1 MTDSFL
7 VGVDGS
13 ERSMRA
19 ALFAAERAKLM
30 EARLLVVFV
39 IEWSPYTF
47 NTAEENDT
55 RKKRFEGEIESAT
68 KKILEPMLK
77 KIRECGVDAEG
88 FVRHGNIAKVVI
100 QLAKEHD
107 AKALFI
113 GRLGTSKLKT
123 MLFGSVTSNL
133 VQMSPIPVVVVP

>member
-1 MTDSFL
+1 MTDKFL

-19 ALFAAERAKLM
+19 ALFAAERAKQM
-30 EARLLVVFV
+30 EAQLLVVFV
-39 IEWSPYTF
+39 IEWSPYSF
-47 NTAEENDT
+47 NTPEENEQ

-68 KKILEPMLK
+68 QKILAPMLK
-77 KIRECGVDAEG
+77 EIRDIGVDAEG
-88 FVRHGNIAKVVI
+88 FVRHGNIAKVI
-100 QLAKEHD
+100 IKLAKEHE

-113 GRLGTSKLKT
+113 GRLGQTKLKT

>member
-19 ALFAAERAKLM
+19 ALFAAERAKQM
-30 EARLLVVFV
+30 DTRLLIVFV

-47 NTAEENDT
+47 NTAEENAT

-68 KKILEPMLK
+68 TKILEPMLK
-77 KIRECGVDAEG
+77 KIRDTGVETEG
-88 FVRHGNIAKVVI
+88 IVRHGNIAKVII
-100 QLAKEHD
+100 QLAREHD
-107 AKALFI
+107 CKALFI
-113 GRLGTSKLKT
+113 GRLGTSKLKS

>member
-1 MTDSFL
+1 MSDCFL

-19 ALFAAERAKLM
+19 AIFAAERAKQM
-30 EARLLVVFV
+30 DARLLVVFV

-47 NTAEENDT
+47 NTAEENDQ
-55 RKKRFEGEIESAT
+55 RKKRFEGEIKSAT
-68 KKILEPMLK
+68 EKILEPMLK
-77 KIRECGVDAEG
+77 KISACGVETEG

-100 QLAKEHD
+100 KLAKEHD

>member
-1 MTDSFL
+1 MTSNFV

-19 ALFAAERAKLM
+19 ALFAAERAKQM
-30 EARLLVVFV
+30 DTRLLVVFV

-47 NTAEENDT
+47 NTQEENAQ

-68 KKILEPMLK
+68 HKILNPMLK
-77 KIRECGVDAEG
+77 EIRELGVDVEG
-88 FVRHGNIAKVVI
+88 FVRHGNISKVII

-113 GRLGTSKLKT
+113 GRLGTSRLKS